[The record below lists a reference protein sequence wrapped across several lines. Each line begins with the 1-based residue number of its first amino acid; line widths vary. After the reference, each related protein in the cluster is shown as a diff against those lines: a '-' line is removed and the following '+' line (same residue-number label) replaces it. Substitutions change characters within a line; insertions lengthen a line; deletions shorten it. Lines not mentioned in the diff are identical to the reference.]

1 MFRLDFVIDAACVGL
16 EDPIKGHVPV
26 GFIVIDKSKSSAY
39 ISPQWHMYAHG
50 PFLLDISPF
59 NSVLTCEITSCATF
73 FAVRS
78 QSTAVPISRKEA
90 VDQVVKS
97 VREFVGPVAFFKTAV
112 IVPSLP
118 KVGVLSVYTN
128 M

>member
-16 EDPIKGHVPV
+16 EDPIKGHLPV
-26 GFIVIDKSKSSAY
+26 GFIVIDKSKSSAH
-39 ISPQWHMYAHG
+39 ISPHMYAHG

-59 NSVLTCEITSCATF
+59 NSVLTCEITFCATF